1 MGIINNMHVRQVDTS
16 NLLEVKKFVQFPFDL
31 YRQCPQWVPPL
42 LKDSANILNR
52 RKHPFY
58 AHSDADFFLAETNG
72 QVVGRIAALENRR
85 YNCYR
90 GVRTAFFGYFE
101 AVDDRE
107 VAGRLLAAV
116 CTWARQRGLDE
127 VIGPRGVIGI
137 DGSVLVEG
145 FTQRPALAVPYN
157 FPYYD
162 SLIRVV
168 GFTKL
173 TDLLSGYLPANHNL
187 PERMHA
193 VAEKMQQRRGFW
205 VKQFTTKREI
215 RRWLPG
221 IMAVHQ
227 AAFSQTRSYY
237 PPTEAEVRQV
247 INTALAIVDPRLVK
261 LVMKG
266 EDIAGFIL
274 AYHDVSAGL
283 QRANGRFWP
292 TGWLHIW
299 RERQRTAW
307 LNVNGLGILPRY
319 QGLGANAILY
329 AELAKTMKAFR
340 FQHIDVV
347 QVDEANVRSRSDM
360 ETIGVQWYKR
370 HRHYH
375 FPL

>member
-1 MGIINNMHVRQVDTS
+1 MGIIINMHVRQIDTA
-16 NLLEVKKFVQFPFDL
+16 NPQDVQKFVRFPFIL
-31 YRQCPQWVPPL
+31 YRECAHWVPPL
-42 LKDSANILNR
+42 LSDGAKILNR

-58 AHSDADFFLAETNG
+58 AHSDADFFVAEANG
-72 QVVGRIAALENRR
+72 QVLGRIAALENRR
-85 YNCYR
+85 YNCYKGR
-90 GVRTAFFGYFE
+90 RTAFFGYFE
-101 AVDDRE
+101 AVDEQE
-107 VAGRLLAAV
+107 VARGLFAAV
-116 CTWARQRGLDE
+116 FTWARQRGLDE
-127 VIGPRGVIGI
+127 IIGPRGVIGI

-145 FTQRPALAVPYN
+145 FAQRPALTVPYN

-162 SLIRVV
+162 SLIRSA
-168 GFTKL
+168 GFAKL
-173 TDLLSGYLPANHNL
+173 TDLLSGYLPASHTL

-193 VAEKMQQRRGFW
+193 VAEKMRQRRGFW
-205 VKQFTTKREI
+205 VKQFATRGEI
-215 RRWLPG
+215 RRWLPR

-247 INTALAIVDPRLVK
+247 IDTALAIVDPRLVK

-266 EDIAGFIL
+266 TDIAGFIL

-283 QRANGRFWP
+283 QRANGRLWP

-299 RERQRTAW
+299 HARQRTAW
-307 LNVNGLGILPRY
+307 LNINGLGILPRY

-329 AELAKTMKAFR
+329 AELEKTLKASQ

-347 QVDEANVRSRSDM
+347 QVDEANDRSRADM

-375 FPL
+375 CLL